1 MQDAISNLHMH
12 IKDRTDT
19 LEIGSHA
26 PDFSLSA
33 ANREG
38 MFSLGSFLA
47 QGPLILEFLRGT
59 W

>member
-1 MQDAISNLHMH
+1 MMN
-12 IKDRTDT
+12 RTDT
-19 LEIGSHA
+19 LEIGSKA

-38 MFSLGSFLA
+38 MFSLASFLT
-47 QGPLILEFLRGT
+47 QGPMILEFLRGT

>member
-1 MQDAISNLHMH
+1 M
-12 IKDRTDT
+12 KVRTET
-19 LEIGSHA
+19 LEIESKA

-38 MFSLGSFLA
+38 MFTLGGFLA
-47 QGPLILEFLRGT
+47 QGPLVLEFLRGT

>member
-1 MQDAISNLHMH
+1 MSNA
-12 IKDRTDT
+12 KDRTDT
-19 LEIGSHA
+19 LEIGSNA

-38 MFSLGSFLA
+38 AFTLRTFLDIR
-47 QGPLILEFLRGT
+47 PLIFEFVRGT

>member
-1 MQDAISNLHMH
+1 M
-12 IKDRTDT
+12 KDRTDT
-19 LEIGSHA
+19 LEIGSKA

-38 MFSLGSFLA
+38 MFTLGGFLA
-47 QGPLILEFLRGT
+47 HGQLILEFLRGT

>member
-1 MQDAISNLHMH
+1 MN
-12 IKDRTDT
+12 RTDT
-19 LEIGSHA
+19 LEIGSKA

-38 MFSLGSFLA
+38 WFSLGGFLTL
-47 QGPLILEFLRGT
+47 GPLILESLRGT